1 MVLVSPKVPVAL
13 VGDAGA
19 RVLLKQQSDGPP
31 NAPNDGR
38 APTVRKSGT
47 RFGAERTHT
56 VGESTRIATKS
67 MTLDL

>member
-31 NAPNDGR
+31 NAPIGR
-38 APTVRKSGT
+38 RVLTVRKSGT
-47 RFGAERTHT
+47 RFGAGRART